1 MLMKVEVIQN
11 QDSYESPVLEV
22 DEVDDDQPQCASCS
36 SCCVMCLLEV
46 GLRTRVSHII
56 LLKVDDG
63 LEVV

>member
-1 MLMKVEVIQN
+1 MLMMIEVIQN

-22 DEVDDDQPQCASCS
+22 DEVDDDQPQCASWS

>member
-1 MLMKVEVIQN
+1 MKVL
-11 QDSYESPVLEV
+11 YWRLMMV
-22 DEVDDDQPQCASCS
+22 DEVDEHQPQCASCS

-46 GLRTRVSHII
+46 GLRTRVLHII